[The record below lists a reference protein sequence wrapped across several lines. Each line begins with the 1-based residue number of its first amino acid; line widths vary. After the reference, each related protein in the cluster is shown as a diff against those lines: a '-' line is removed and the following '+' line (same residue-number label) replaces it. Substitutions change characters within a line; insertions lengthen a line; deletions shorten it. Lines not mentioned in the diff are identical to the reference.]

1 MLRDHFDEYMTD
13 SVYTNLQVEYEV
25 AKQLSSKHIPIH
37 LLCKSHACEKF
48 DATNISALASIESKI
63 ELGEKI

>member
-37 LLCKSHACEKF
+37 LLCKSQFVKNLMQQTFHH
-48 DATNISALASIESKI
+48 
-63 ELGEKI
+63 